1 MQELNANYSALRGA
15 QAKFTQ
21 SAEAVALLATEASGA
36 NRDTLVPLTSAL
48 YVPARVVPG
57 SQLLVDIGTN
67 FFVGKSPEAAR
78 ETLLNKAR
86 LLKDNTDGLAKV
98 MQAKQQNLE
107 AVNEVLLNRRMQAQ
121 ALQRQ
126 QAQTQGVQCGALR
139 ARGRAA
145 WRGVAHIAWHA
156 GEWRAAMPRLWGG
169 SSWRGGTRN

>member
-78 ETLLNKAR
+78 ETLLSKAR

-126 QAQTQGVQCGALR
+126 QAQTQGVQ
-139 ARGRAA
+139 
-145 WRGVAHIAWHA
+145 
-156 GEWRAAMPRLWGG
+156 
-169 SSWRGGTRN
+169 